1 MKSLIVLLISLLFSV
16 KTFASL
22 DDSRSTE
29 SSEGL
34 VQVVFELVEENM
46 AQHYREESE
55 ESEES
60 EEAEEERLVLRNPS
74 IRRCLFPGKLNSGES
89 RNGRNRVEEEEGRF
103 IEINCSPTEP
113 IENFYKDLPRP
124 DLSFLYKS
132 TVKMP
137 SAKRRIRK

>member
-55 ESEES
+55 ESEE
-60 EEAEEERLVLRNPS
+60 AEEERLVLRNPS
-74 IRRCLFPGKLNSGES
+74 IRRCLFPAKLNSGES
-89 RNGRNRVEEEEGRF
+89 RNGGNRVEEEEGRF
-103 IEINCSPTEP
+103 IKINCSPTEP

-137 SAKRRIRK
+137 SSKRRIRK